1 MQKLILLPVACVLL
15 SPLASAQTLITGS
28 YNSGFENGGAIPDG
42 SLVPWSDTQDV
53 AGAAG
58 YEITAVTVTVNITG
72 GYNGDLY
79 AYLSHGD
86 VMVPLLNRPG
96 AGTGS
101 AFGYSDSGL
110 NVTFTDGAANNIHT
124 YQTVASY
131 DINSGANWQPD
142 GRTINPVTST
152 SASFDAAGTAHLA
165 DFNGLNPN
173 GSWTLLI
180 ADTSGGG
187 GQATLSSWGLSV
199 SETTAVP
206 EPATTGLMLAV
217 PLLAFAIARR
227 RARRL

>member
-1 MQKLILLPVACVLL
+1 MQKLILLPLACVAL
-15 SPLASAQTLITGS
+15 SPLASAQTLITGD
-28 YNSGFENGGAIPDG
+28 YNSGFENGGVIADG
-42 SLVPWSDTQDV
+42 SLVPWSDTQDL

-58 YEITAVTVTVNITG
+58 AEITTVTVTLNITG

-79 AYLSHGD
+79 GYLSHDG

-96 AGTGS
+96 VGTGS

-110 NVTFTDGAANNIHT
+110 NVTFTDSAANNIHT
-124 YQTVASY
+124 YQTVPSFN
-131 DINSGANWQPD
+131 ISGAADWQPD
-142 GRTINPVTST
+142 GRTINPATSPT
-152 SASFDAAGTAHLA
+152 ASFDAAGTAHLS

-173 GSWTLLI
+173 GSWTLVI

-206 EPATTGLMLAV
+206 EPATTGLMMAV

-227 RARRL
+227 RARQL